1 MSDTPSP
8 TSPATGTAAPSP
20 SGTGAGPRGCGRA
33 CRGRGRILG
42 LLFLLLIGLIGFGIG
57 RATSHPWRFGAMHGA
72 PVDSETL
79 IKRAD
84 YGLGRI
90 LGRVDATTEQ
100 KAKVSDIM
108 KAAVRDLAPLQSA
121 HAAAKGKLQAALKAE
136 KVDHALIEQLRVEH
150 LALGETVSKRLAQAL
165 TDAADVLTPAQR
177 TKLVDHWS
185 GRGRSWFGRG

>member
-8 TSPATGTAAPSP
+8 TSPATGTAAPGP
-20 SGTGAGPRGCGRA
+20 SGTGAGPRGCGRG
-33 CRGRGRILG
+33 RRGRIFG
-42 LLFLLLIGLIGFGIG
+42 LLFLLLIGLVGFGIG

-100 KAKVSDIM
+100 KAKVSDAIQLVCEGR
-108 KAAVRDLAPLQSA
+108 AVNFILELF
-121 HAAAKGKLQAALKAE
+121 E
-136 KVDHALIEQLRVEH
+136 LI
-150 LALGETVSKRLAQAL
+150 A
-165 TDAADVLTPAQR
+165 
-177 TKLVDHWS
+177 
-185 GRGRSWFGRG
+185 RGRLNFVHESTLVSATRSTEVDRIRNING